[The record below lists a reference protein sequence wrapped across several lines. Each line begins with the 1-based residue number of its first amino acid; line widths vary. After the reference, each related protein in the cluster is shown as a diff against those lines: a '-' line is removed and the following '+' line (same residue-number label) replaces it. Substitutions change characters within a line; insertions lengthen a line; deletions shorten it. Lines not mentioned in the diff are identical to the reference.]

1 MRRIV
6 IYMALALVAL
16 SSAGCESER
25 ALDTL
30 VSPSTAKLKLIDSD
44 LRPVRLGVGYQ
55 TLIPSSFRCAS
66 DRVSTLY
73 ISEAD
78 GRARTLIF
86 AQSNASL
93 TSAIGGSMGAE
104 MMSALMR
111 AGGRGRGLSR
121 YERER
126 MVIEMPTAIDIA
138 EVLMGAAQKAENES
152 GALRQDEGEGER
164 LKGELEVAPGGAA
177 EPAGESLIDPSF
189 LESLVAEDAPSEFE
203 ELRAQAAPMLDQGV
217 KQLAAQ
223 FGLRPVAD
231 RTDGAGLGFS
241 RIHGSFAGWSWLRF
255 HHTDDEPAYRFAR
268 QEGQWSVRDGQ
279 RTSELSAYH
288 LMGHLGPDDDE
299 LQVIILC
306 EATSGCVD
314 AEAIYTSL
322 RSAKR
327 NTAERRPPPSVN
339 CADGSVSAL
348 ASRYGFTLSER

>member
-6 IYMALALVAL
+6 IYMALALFAL

-73 ISEAD
+73 IGEAD

-93 TSAIGGSMGAE
+93 TSAVGSVGAE

-126 MVIEMPTAIDIA
+126 MVIEMPTAIDID
-138 EVLMGAAQKAENES
+138 EMLMGTARKAEGESLNENS
-152 GALRQDEGEGER
+152 
-164 LKGELEVAPGGAA
+164 KGELESAPGGAA